1 MFPLACHALL
11 AMRAVE
17 VGVVVPANSVRSASR
32 FAKPTPAGSRR
43 PAGMTFP
50 GKGAPV
56 SGSVRVMPV
65 PEKSPFAMAR
75 VGRLS
80 WAVRESVFV

>member
-32 FAKPTPAGSRR
+32 FAKLK
-43 PAGMTFP
+43 FL
-50 GKGAPV
+50 
-56 SGSVRVMPV
+56 
-65 PEKSPFAMAR
+65 
-75 VGRLS
+75 GRMNPLT
-80 WAVRESVFV
+80 V